1 MACLRYYY
9 YICVLILPSPSPAAA
24 PAAQVSPMSQ
34 GSAQEQSSGHICAD
48 IPHVQERGEGVI
60 WRRVSAQV
68 SAEGD
73 FLAGEAKN
81 EVRRHEVLAML

>member
-1 MACLRYYY
+1 M
-9 YICVLILPSPSPAAA
+9 ISPPKQNESFV
-24 PAAQVSPMSQ
+24 QRE
-34 GSAQEQSSGHICAD
+34 QEQSSSHICAD

-73 FLAGEAKN
+73 FLAGEANN